1 MRQIYYSIRTL
12 LRERGSNLIR
22 VISLS
27 LGLTIGILL
36 FSQIVFELSYENC
49 YPEAERLAMVRAQI
63 TNLSTGEIMGDD
75 GTNYD
80 YTVFAPT
87 ANAVAESMPEEV
99 EYASCVLPEREYN
112 IYYEEKLLS
121 DVDYIYVDSCFF
133 QVFGI
138 PLLKGNLKD
147 LIIPGSVFVSERFA
161 RETFADEDPVGKIL
175 SADKQNTFTIRG
187 VYKDVPEN
195 TMLTHDFVVSI
206 YNNNGGYQAGNGWN
220 GNDVFYTFLRLRRE
234 SDMDKVNDNIQR
246 VIEKY
251 TETTIDDW
259 KMDYSI
265 IPLVKRHLDSPDVQ
279 KRLVIYGFL
288 GFAIFF
294 VAIMNY
300 MLISI
305 ATLSRRAKSVGV
317 HKCSGAS
324 STNIFSMF
332 LAETGILVIL
342 SVLLSFLL
350 IFNAREMIEDLLS
363 VRLSSLFTWGTLWVP
378 LLTILVLFVLAGGIP
393 GRLFSRIPVTQ
404 VFRRYTDG
412 KKGWKRSLLFVQF
425 TGVSFVLGLL
435 LVTLLQYGHLMNR
448 DMGIDVTGL
457 TEAESWLPKERVEHI
472 KDELRRQPMVEGVTV
487 ATHSV
492 LGQYWTRGL
501 MSNDG
506 KRLATL
512 NFNYC
517 HYNYP
522 EVMGIKIIEGTPMKK
537 GGDLLVNE
545 ELVRLMRWTDG
556 AVGKRVNN
564 VAGTVVGVFR
574 DIRNESFYAAQ
585 SPIIL
590 IGTEEQ
596 ANHTFDVRLKE
607 PFDENLKRLNEYME
621 KTFPDVS
628 LHFMSVDHMVKD
640 LYKDVYRFRNSVW
653 ITSCFILLIVIMG
666 LIGYVN
672 DETQRRSKEIAIRK
686 VNGAEAFH
694 VLRLLTRDILY
705 VSVLSILI
713 GTAVS
718 YFAGRAWLDQFA
730 EQIELNPLLFIG
742 TALFIQLL
750 IIVCVVLKAW
760 HIANENPVNSI
771 KNEC

>member
-206 YNNNGGYQAGNGWN
+206 YNNKGGYQAGNGWN
-220 GNDVFYTFLRLRRE
+220 GNDVFYTFLRLRRD

-750 IIVCVVLKAW
+750 IIVCVVLRAW
-760 HIANENPVNSI
+760 HIANENPVNS
-771 KNEC
+771 

>member
-161 RETFADEDPVGKIL
+161 RETFAEEDPVGKIL

-378 LLTILVLFVLAGGIP
+378 LLTILVLFILAGGIP

-730 EQIELNPLLFIG
+730 EQIKLNPLLFIG

-750 IIVCVVLKAW
+750 IIVCVVLRAW

-771 KNEC
+771 KNE

>member
-12 LRERGSNLIR
+12 LRECGSNIIR
-22 VISLS
+22 VISLA

-36 FSQIVFELSYENC
+36 FSQIAFELSYEKC
-49 YPEAERLAMVRAQI
+49 YPEAERLAMVRLLI
-63 TNLSTGEIMGDD
+63 TNLSTGETMGDD

-87 ANAVAESMPEEV
+87 AAALAESMPEEV
-99 EYASCVLPEREYN
+99 EFASCVYPEMSYN
-112 IYYEEKLLS
+112 IYYEDKLLS
-121 DVDYIYVDSCFF
+121 DVNSIYVDSCFF

-147 LIIPGSVFVSERFA
+147 LIMPGSVFVSEHFA
-161 RETFADEDPVGKIL
+161 RETFADEDPIGKTL
-175 SADKQNTFTIRG
+175 SADKQNEFTIRG
-187 VYKDVPEN
+187 IYKDVPEN

-206 YNNNGGYQAGNGWN
+206 YNRKGGYQGGNGWR
-220 GNDVFYTFLRLRRE
+220 GNDIFYAFLRLRHA
-234 SDMDKVNDNIQR
+234 SDMDKVNGNIQR

-259 KMDYSI
+259 KADYSI
-265 IPLVKRHLDSPDVQ
+265 IPLMKRHLDSPDVQ
-279 KRLVIYGFL
+279 KRLIIYGFL

-305 ATLSRRAKSVGV
+305 ATLSRRAKGVGV

-324 STNIFSMF
+324 STHIFAMF
-332 LAETGILVIL
+332 LAETGILVLI
-342 SVLLSFLL
+342 SALLCFLL
-350 IFNAREMIEDLLS
+350 IINAQDMIEDLLS
-363 VRLSSLFTWGTLWVP
+363 VRLSSLFAWEILWVP
-378 LLTILVLFVLAGGIP
+378 VLTIVILFLLAGGLP

-425 TGVSFVLGLL
+425 AGVSFVLGLL

-448 DMGIDVTGL
+448 DMGVDIQGL

-472 KDELRRQPMVEGVTV
+472 KDELQRQPMVEGVTV

-492 LGQYWTRGL
+492 LGQYWTQGL

-512 NFNYC
+512 NFNICY
-517 HYNYP
+517 HNYP
-522 EVMGIKIIEGTPMKK
+522 EVMGLKIIEGSSMNKE
-537 GGDLLVNE
+537 GDLLVNE

-556 AVGKRVNN
+556 AVGKKVNN
-564 VAGTVVGVFR
+564 VSGTIVGVFR

-585 SPIIL
+585 SPIVL
-590 IGTEEQ
+590 IGNKEH
-596 ANHTFDVRLKE
+596 ANHTFNVRLKE
-607 PFDENLKRLNEYME
+607 PYDENLKRLNEFVE
-621 KTFPDVS
+621 TTFPNVS
-628 LHFMSVDHMVKD
+628 LLFRPVDGMVKD
-640 LYKDVYRFRNSVW
+640 IYKDVYRFRNSVW

-771 KNEC
+771 KNE

>member
-457 TEAESWLPKERVEHI
+457 SEAESWLPKERVEHI

-771 KNEC
+771 KNE

>member
-750 IIVCVVLKAW
+750 IIICVVLKAW

-771 KNEC
+771 KNE

>member
-435 LVTLLQYGHLMNR
+435 LVTLLQYGHLRNR

-771 KNEC
+771 KNE

>member
-412 KKGWKRSLLFVQF
+412 KKGWKRSLLFAQF

-771 KNEC
+771 KNE

>member
-63 TNLSTGEIMGDD
+63 TNLSTGEIMSDD

-288 GFAIFF
+288 GFTIFF

-378 LLTILVLFVLAGGIP
+378 LLTIIVLFVLAGGIP

-771 KNEC
+771 KNE

>member
-378 LLTILVLFVLAGGIP
+378 LLTILVLFILAGGIP

-742 TALFIQLL
+742 TALFVQLL
-750 IIVCVVLKAW
+750 IILCVVLKAW
-760 HIANENPVNSI
+760 YIANENPVKSI
-771 KNEC
+771 KTE

>member
-265 IPLVKRHLDSPDVQ
+265 IRLVKRHLDSPDVQ

-574 DIRNESFYAAQ
+574 YIRNESFYAAQ

-771 KNEC
+771 KNE

>member
-742 TALFIQLL
+742 TALSIQLL

-771 KNEC
+771 KNE

>member
-350 IFNAREMIEDLLS
+350 IFNAREMIEYLLS

-771 KNEC
+771 KNE

>member
-259 KMDYSI
+259 KMDYRI

-279 KRLVIYGFL
+279 KRLVIYGLL
-288 GFAIFF
+288 GFASFF

-771 KNEC
+771 KNE

>member
-378 LLTILVLFVLAGGIP
+378 LLTILVLFILAGGIP

-730 EQIELNPLLFIG
+730 EQIKLNPLLFIG
-742 TALFIQLL
+742 TALFIPLL
-750 IIVCVVLKAW
+750 IIVCVVLRAW

-771 KNEC
+771 KNE

>member
-133 QVFGI
+133 QIFGI

-206 YNNNGGYQAGNGWN
+206 YNNKGGYQAGNGWN
-220 GNDVFYTFLRLRRE
+220 GNDVFYTFLRLRRD

-522 EVMGIKIIEGTPMKK
+522 EVMGIKIIEGTPMKR

-771 KNEC
+771 KNE

>member
-350 IFNAREMIEDLLS
+350 IFNAREMIADLLS

-771 KNEC
+771 KNE

>member
-718 YFAGRAWLDQFA
+718 YFAGRAWLDQSA

-771 KNEC
+771 KNE

>member
-161 RETFADEDPVGKIL
+161 RETYEDPVGKIL

-771 KNEC
+771 KNE

>member
-147 LIIPGSVFVSERFA
+147 LIIPGSVSVSERFA

-288 GFAIFF
+288 GFVIFF

-771 KNEC
+771 KNE

>member
-220 GNDVFYTFLRLRRE
+220 GNDVFYTFLRLRRD

-545 ELVRLMRWTDG
+545 ELVRLMRWTDD

-771 KNEC
+771 KNE

>member
-265 IPLVKRHLDSPDVQ
+265 IPLVKRHLDSSDVQ

-378 LLTILVLFVLAGGIP
+378 LLTILVLFILAGGIP

-730 EQIELNPLLFIG
+730 EQIKLNPLLFIG

-750 IIVCVVLKAW
+750 IIVCVVLRAW

-771 KNEC
+771 KNE